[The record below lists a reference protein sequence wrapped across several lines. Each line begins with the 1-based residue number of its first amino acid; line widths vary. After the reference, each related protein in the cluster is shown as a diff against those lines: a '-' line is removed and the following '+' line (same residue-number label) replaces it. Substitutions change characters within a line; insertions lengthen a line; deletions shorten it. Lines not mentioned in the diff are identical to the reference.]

1 MALNDLLESDI
12 HCIRLLKME
21 WCEDLAFGDLGFCC
35 FSGGSIFEMFK
46 NAPNLKVL
54 TDLMNEMPELMETLI
69 YQNSQEPQRVRKLHK
84 TIVIAKCWCLFRK
97 EYVDGTVW
105 YDQAF

>member
-1 MALNDLLESDI
+1 MGTLCFVTLVCLAL
-12 HCIRLLKME
+12 
-21 WCEDLAFGDLGFCC
+21 
-35 FSGGSIFEMFK
+35 SGGSIFEMFK

-54 TDLMNEMPELMETLI
+54 TELMNEMPELMETLI

-105 YDQAF
+105 YDQAL